1 MLDDL
6 RNSSS
11 FLDDEEPQEQEEK
24 VVRRPVRRQMK
35 EPTFLGMTAKQRFVV
50 SLVLFI
56 MVCVLGMIAVLLS
69 GSVALPF

>member
-24 VVRRPVRRQMK
+24 VVRRPARRQIK
-35 EPTFLGMTAKQRFVV
+35 EATFLGMTAKQRFVV
-50 SLVLFI
+50 SLVLFF
-56 MVCVLGMIAVLLS
+56 MVCLLGIIAVLLS
-69 GSVALPF
+69 GSVALPI

>member
-24 VVRRPVRRQMK
+24 VVRRPVRRHKQ
-35 EPTFLGMTAKQRFVV
+35 EATFLGMTAKQRFVV
-50 SLVLFI
+50 SLVLFF
-56 MVCVLGMIAVLLS
+56 MVCVLGMFAVVLS